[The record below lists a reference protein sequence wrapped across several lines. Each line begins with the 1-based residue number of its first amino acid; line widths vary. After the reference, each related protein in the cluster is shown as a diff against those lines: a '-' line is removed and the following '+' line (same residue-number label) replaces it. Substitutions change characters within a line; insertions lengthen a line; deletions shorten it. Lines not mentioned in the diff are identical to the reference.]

1 MEIMKSMITTITVCT
16 LLATASGVRAD
27 DQTNKDDSSS
37 ANSDSSS
44 GSTTNA
50 ASSSRP
56 GFKSQETQTIR
67 ATVEKVNKD
76 TREVTLK
83 KDDGTKD
90 TVTVPEAVRNF
101 DQIKPGDMV
110 TAKYQESVAVSVR
123 KSGEAPSAT
132 GRESITRAPAGEKPG
147 GERTATM
154 QITAS
159 IEKIDRDKRELTLL
173 GPGGNTRLVKVPEDV
188 KRFDDLKEG
197 DQVVITATQSL
208 AIDVSSPQK

>member
-1 MEIMKSMITTITVCT
+1 
-16 LLATASGVRAD
+16 
-27 DQTNKDDSSS
+27 
-37 ANSDSSS
+37 
-44 GSTTNA
+44 
-50 ASSSRP
+50 
-56 GFKSQETQTIR
+56 
-67 ATVEKVNKD
+67 
-76 TREVTLK
+76 
-83 KDDGTKD
+83 
-90 TVTVPEAVRNF
+90 
-101 DQIKPGDMV
+101 
-110 TAKYQESVAVSVR
+110 VR

-132 GRESITRAPAGEKPG
+132 GRESITRAPQGEKPG
-147 GERTATM
+147 GEHTSTM